1 MIHLKSLSKEYGGK
15 RVLEQV
21 SLDLRKGDFLYVLG
35 GTGAGKSTL
44 LKMLAAEETPSA
56 GVLKLFGY
64 DPARSSPET
73 VQAIRRSIGYIPQ
86 KVKLISD
93 FSVFENVA
101 LGVTASGG
109 SNVLNAAVK
118 ARIQE
123 ILDRLQLGA
132 LRDRAAGALSG
143 GEAQRVAVA
152 RALARKPELI
162 IADEPTGAQDYDN
175 TWSLMDLFQRANLS
189 GVTVVLATHDRDIV
203 RRLRKKCAVLHQGRI
218 MIEDA
223 AICSL

>member
-1 MIHLKSLSKEYGGK
+1 M
-15 RVLEQV
+15 
-21 SLDLRKGDFLYVLG
+21 G

-44 LKMLAAEETPSA
+44 LKMLAAEETPTA
-56 GVLKLFGY
+56 GTLKLFGY
-64 DPARSSPET
+64 DPARSNAET
-73 VQAIRRSIGYIPQ
+73 IQAIRRSIGYIPQ

-118 ARIQE
+118 ARILE
-123 ILDRLQLGA
+123 VLDRLHLGA
-132 LRDRAAGALSG
+132 LRDRPASALSG

-162 IADEPTGAQDYDN
+162 IADEPTGSQDYDN

-218 MIEDA
+218 MIEDT
-223 AICSL
+223 AICSF